1 MQDRI
6 VNILVSVLMVV
17 ISLYPMYNHLKS
29 TVTDINNVIIEANQS
44 ITAVN
49 DELIKFQND
58 LNDLSNQVDLVKHE
72 LEVTINDGLA
82 DTKDMINDGLSDT
95 RNVINKEI
103 KSLNEQI
110 SKIKSGAVEDVK
122 LKKEEI
128 KKKTR
133 ELIPGLGF

>member
-6 VNILVSVLMVV
+6 VNILVSVVMVV

-58 LNDLSNQVDLVKHE
+58 LNDLINQVD
-72 LEVTINDGLA
+72 
-82 DTKDMINDGLSDT
+82 
-95 RNVINKEI
+95 
-103 KSLNEQI
+103 
-110 SKIKSGAVEDVK
+110 
-122 LKKEEI
+122 
-128 KKKTR
+128 
-133 ELIPGLGF
+133 